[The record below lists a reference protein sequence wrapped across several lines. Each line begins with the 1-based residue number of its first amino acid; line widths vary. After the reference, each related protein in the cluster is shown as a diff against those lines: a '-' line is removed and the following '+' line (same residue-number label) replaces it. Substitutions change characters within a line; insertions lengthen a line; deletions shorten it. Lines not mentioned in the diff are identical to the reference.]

1 MNYYKQ
7 YSNHYDMVLAD
18 LRMLRMRSFQV
29 LIKNGKQARYRSKSC
44 LVKAFEIEKSE
55 F

>member
-7 YSNHYDMVLAD
+7 HSNDYGMVLAD
-18 LRMLRMRSFQV
+18 VRMLRMSGFQV
-29 LIKNGKQARYRSKSC
+29 LRKNGKEARYRSKSC
-44 LVKAFEIEKSE
+44 LVKVFEIEKSE